1 MSTLN
6 PMACDLP
13 ANTALKIVAANA
25 ENCEATALAEI
36 PNPMG
41 FEIPFVN
48 WVGLEM
54 GFYEGGKSLL
64 KLQPKAH
71 HMNSLG
77 MVHGGVVMTMLDVG
91 MATAAR
97 SAAKTE
103 ADSSEPRVITIE
115 MKTSFM
121 KPSTGLLEVH
131 GKVLS
136 HSRSMAFC
144 EAEIIDPLGRVCA
157 KGSGTFKYVRLPK
170 S

>member
-1 MSTLN
+1 MSS
-6 PMACDLP
+6 
-13 ANTALKIVAANA
+13 
-25 ENCEATALAEI
+25 
-36 PNPMG
+36 MG

-54 GFYEGGKSLL
+54 VFYEAGKSLL
-64 KLQPKAH
+64 KLDPQPH

-97 SAAKTE
+97 SAAKIDAGNE
-103 ADSSEPRVITIE
+103 EPRVITIE
-115 MKTSFM
+115 MKSSFM

-144 EAEIIDPLGRVCA
+144 EAEIVDPHGRVCA
-157 KGSGTFKYVRLPK
+157 KGSGTFKYVRLAK
-170 S
+170 T

>member
-1 MSTLN
+1 MSN
-6 PMACDLP
+6 
-13 ANTALKIVAANA
+13 
-25 ENCEATALAEI
+25 LAE
-36 PNPMG
+36 PLAQAGNPMG

-54 GFYEGGKSLL
+54 VFYEGGKSLMRL
-64 KLQPKAH
+64 DPQAH

-77 MVHGGVVMTMLDVG
+77 MMHGGVVMTMLDVG

-103 ADSSEPRVITIE
+103 VGSQEPRVITIE
-115 MKTSFM
+115 MKSSFM
-121 KPSTGLLEVH
+121 KPSKGLLEVH

-144 EAEIIDPLGRVCA
+144 EAEIIDPQGRVCA
-157 KGSGTFKYVRLPK
+157 KGSGTFKYVRL
-170 S
+170 